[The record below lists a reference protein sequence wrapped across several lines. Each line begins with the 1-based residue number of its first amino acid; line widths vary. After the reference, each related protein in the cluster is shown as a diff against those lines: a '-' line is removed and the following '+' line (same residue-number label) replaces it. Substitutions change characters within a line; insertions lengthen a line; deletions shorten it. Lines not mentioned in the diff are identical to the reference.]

1 MPHSRAQALT
11 PEKELLLLCARTRFN
26 AEQQQRLAELTSRQL
41 DWDYI
46 LREASENSIT
56 PLLARSLQEYT
67 QQIPAGAREQLV
79 MACRA
84 NTVRCLLLSSELLRI
99 LSEFE
104 SHGIVAIP
112 YKGPVTAAQ
121 AYGEFTLREFEDL
134 DIIISQRDMPR
145 ANERM
150 QAMGYRPKF
159 DWIFSEGASA
169 ALVPGEYNYRDEA
182 RGTMVELHTELTMRQ
197 CPVPPDVR
205 KMATRLV
212 PVSVNGKE
220 LHTFRP
226 EEALVM
232 LCIHGSKDFW
242 ERLSWIA
249 DIAELVQRHPT
260 INWDS
265 VWLTAEQLQA
275 VRMVRVALLLCTDLL
290 DAPLADEMLRPA
302 RADRIAAQLAAQMED
317 RLLQRELPP
326 LDAPARFHLRRRMVI
341 DKRAGWRYA
350 IRLSSV
356 PAEEDWLMIRLP
368 PRLAP
373 LYIVLR
379 PLRLLRKYGWS
390 RRTRGDVVQSP
401 QQPARG

>member
-1 MPHSRAQALT
+1 
-11 PEKELLLLCARTRFN
+11 
-26 AEQQQRLAELTSRQL
+26 
-41 DWDYI
+41 
-46 LREASENSIT
+46 
-56 PLLARSLQEYT
+56 
-67 QQIPAGAREQLV
+67 
-79 MACRA
+79 
-84 NTVRCLLLSSELLRI
+84 
-99 LSEFE
+99 
-104 SHGIVAIP
+104 
-112 YKGPVTAAQ
+112 
-121 AYGEFTLREFEDL
+121 
-134 DIIISQRDMPR
+134 
-145 ANERM
+145 
-150 QAMGYRPKF
+150 
-159 DWIFSEGASA
+159 
-169 ALVPGEYNYRDEA
+169 
-182 RGTMVELHTELTMRQ
+182 
-197 CPVPPDVR
+197 VPPDVR